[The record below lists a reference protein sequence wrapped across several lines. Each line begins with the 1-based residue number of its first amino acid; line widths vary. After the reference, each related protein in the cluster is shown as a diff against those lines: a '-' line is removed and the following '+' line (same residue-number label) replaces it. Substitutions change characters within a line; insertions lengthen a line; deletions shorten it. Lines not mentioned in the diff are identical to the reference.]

1 MVKTEIGPEKTCLK
15 RERSNYNLPAIISC
29 QYIRTLY
36 DVVGPDGDDAQVGSA
51 SRTEDPPCMVFEW
64 MEHDLRTVPSDQF
77 RQNSYLPKIIATS
90 VLSAL
95 VILKTEYGAV
105 HTGKCIAFLACDP
118 SKPDGL
124 DINPNNIFLSDI
136 NGPSPVVK
144 SGDLG
149 NSEALPQQIS

>member
-1 MVKTEIGPEKTCLK
+1 MVKTERGPEKTCLK
-15 RERSNYNLPAIISC
+15 RERNNYKLPAIILC

-36 DVVGPDGDDAQVGSA
+36 DVVGPDEDVAQVDSE
-51 SRTEDPPCMVFEW
+51 SMTEDPPCMVFEW

-77 RQNSYLPKIIATS
+77 RQNSNLPKIIAKS

-95 VILKTEYGAV
+95 VILKTQYGAV
-105 HTGKCIAFLACDP
+105 HTGECIVSLVYGLSTA
-118 SKPDGL
+118 DGL

-144 SGDLG
+144 VGDLG
-149 NSEALPQQIS
+149 NSEALPQ

>member
-15 RERSNYNLPAIISC
+15 RERSNYKLPAIITC

-36 DVVGPDGDDAQVGSA
+36 DVVGPDGDDAQVESA
-51 SRTEDPPCMVFEW
+51 SMTEDPPCMVFEW

-77 RQNSYLPKIIATS
+77 RQNSYLPKIIAKS

-95 VILKTEYGAV
+95 VLLKTQYGAV
-105 HTGKCIAFLACDP
+105 HTGECIVFLVCDL
-118 SKPDGL
+118 STADGP
-124 DINPNNIFLSDI
+124 DINPNNIFLSSI

-144 SGDLG
+144 VGDLG
-149 NSEALPQQIS
+149 NSEPLP